1 MIITVCTELS
11 LLQLIKRFKLYVVK
25 QRELTLFSLGN
36 ID

>member
-1 MIITVCTELS
+1 MIITVSTELS
-11 LLQLIKRFKLYVVK
+11 LLQLIKRFERYVVK